1 MNQTDP
7 LLDQTLPDDPLHPWI
22 SLLVLQPSPFCNIN
36 CDYCY
41 LPNRASKKRMPL
53 EIVAATI
60 EKVFAADL
68 VLGPLT
74 VIWHAGEPLAVPIS
88 YYEEAFEEI
97 RRKAPAGAEVR
108 HCMQSNGTLINE
120 AWCQFVSDHNVSIG
134 LSIDGPADMHDAH
147 RKTRSGRGSHHAAMA
162 GLRRL
167 QAHGIPFH
175 VISVI
180 TQHSLGRAK
189 DIYHFFYDLGISQ
202 LGFNIEEIE
211 GENAKSSLTS
221 SERMAESVDAFMAT
235 IFQLQKADGGRMR
248 IREFDAALGKIQ
260 SQTSLRSFDFPHFN
274 EQVRPFGILN
284 VDCDGNYS
292 TYSPELLGMN
302 ISPYGSF
309 SFGNILKDDF
319 VETVE
324 SSKFR
329 SVFKDIQSGINLC
342 RDSCAYYGYCGGGAP
357 ANKYY
362 ENGSFAT
369 AETMFCKY
377 SVKLPLDIVL
387 NDLEARL
394 TPPLPHKSDGETPL
408 LEESTRI
415 VLQACPRAGTIY

>member
-53 EIVAATI
+53 EIVSVTI

-120 AWCQFVSDHNVSIG
+120 AWCQFMSDHNVSIG
-134 LSIDGPADMHDAH
+134 LSIDGPADIHDAH

-162 GLRRL
+162 GLRQL

-248 IREFDAALGKIQ
+248 IREFHAALGKIQ
-260 SQTSLRSFDFPHFN
+260 SRISLRSFNFPHFN
-274 EQVRPFGILN
+274 EQIRPFGILN

-302 ISPYGSF
+302 LSPYGSF
-309 SFGNILKDDF
+309 SFGNILRDDF
-319 VETVE
+319 VEAVE

-342 RDSCAYYGYCGGGAP
+342 KDSCAYYGYCGGGAP

-377 SVKLPLDIVL
+377 SIKLPLDIVL
-387 NDLEARL
+387 NDLEAGL
-394 TPPLPHKSDGETPL
+394 TPPDPKGW
-408 LEESTRI
+408 
-415 VLQACPRAGTIY
+415 

>member
-7 LLDQTLPDDPLHPWI
+7 RLDQRSPGDPLQPWI
-22 SLLVLQPSPFCNIN
+22 SLLVLQPSPFCNID

-41 LPNRASKKRMPL
+41 LPNRTSKKRMPL
-53 EIVAATI
+53 EMVAATI
-60 EKVFAADL
+60 EKIFGADL
-68 VLGPLT
+68 VFGPLT

-88 YYEEAFEEI
+88 YYEKAFDEI
-97 RRKAPAGAEVR
+97 GRRSPTGAVIR

-120 AWCQFVSDHNVSIG
+120 AWCRFISQHNVSIG
-134 LSIDGPADMHDAH
+134 LSIDGPAEIHDAH
-147 RKTRSGRGSHHAAMA
+147 RKTRSGRGSHHAAME
-162 GLRRL
+162 GLRQL

-180 TQHSLGRAK
+180 TRQSLGRAK
-189 DIYHFFYDLGISQ
+189 EIYRFFYNLGISQ

-211 GENAKSSLTS
+211 GQNATSSLTS
-221 SERMAESVDAFMAT
+221 SGWMTESVETFMAT

-260 SQTSLRSFDFPHFN
+260 SQISLRSFDFPHFN

-302 ISPYGSF
+302 LSPYGSF
-309 SFGNILKDDF
+309 SFGNILKNDF
-319 VETVE
+319 VEAVE
-324 SSKFR
+324 NPKFR
-329 SVFKDIQSGINLC
+329 AVFADIQSGINLC
-342 RDSCAYYGYCGGGAP
+342 KDSCAYYGYCGGGAP

-387 NDLEARL
+387 SDLEARL
-394 TPPLPHKSDGETPL
+394 IPAVK
-408 LEESTRI
+408 
-415 VLQACPRAGTIY
+415 